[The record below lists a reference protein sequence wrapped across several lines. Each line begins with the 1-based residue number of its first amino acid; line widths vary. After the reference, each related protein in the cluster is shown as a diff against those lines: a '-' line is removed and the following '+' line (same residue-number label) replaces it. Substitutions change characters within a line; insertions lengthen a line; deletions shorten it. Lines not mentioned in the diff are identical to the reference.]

1 MNVEPIILS
10 VVSQKEKNKHRL
22 LTQIYGVEDLVGGTE
37 HPTCRGANKTRTYKE
52 QTLVSVGDGDGG
64 LI

>member
-10 VVSQKEKNKHRL
+10 VVGQKEKNKHCMF
-22 LTQIYGVEDLVGGTE
+22 TQIYGIEDLVGGTE